1 MGAAHWS
8 AAMQRTLRSGIWLTR
23 AVSAVLG
30 LSVAVSAARA
40 QDAERTYFSGKTIRL
55 VVGYGPGGGYDA
67 YARMIAP
74 HLSKVLGAIVVVEN
88 QPGAGGLVA
97 LNRIYA
103 AAPDGLTMMIVN
115 GTGAALSQL
124 TEQAGVR
131 FDLGQ
136 VGYLGTVSASPW
148 MWLVGPQSTIKTPQD
163 AMKLGKKLNWAASGP
178 ADGLSDGA
186 AFTCEALGLD
196 CHVVLGYAGSNQAAL
211 AVTQGEMDAIYVS
224 DTSANNYVASGQQH
238 VVAAMGRS
246 KSRFFPNAPTIFEAV
261 KLTQDQQWLF
271 DFRSKLE
278 DLGRILLVP
287 PNMAPGRLAALRA
300 AVKETLSEPTLIAE
314 GERSQ
319 RYIDYL
325 DAGATH
331 KNAQAVVTD
340 ISPGQRKRVQ
350 DILAKAR

>member
-1 MGAAHWS
+1 
-8 AAMQRTLRSGIWLTR
+8 MQRMIRSGIWIL
-23 AVSAVLG
+23 SAALVLM
-30 LSVAVSAARA
+30 VAASAARA
-40 QDAERTYFSGKTIRL
+40 QDAERAYFNGKTVRL

-74 HLSKVLGAIVVVEN
+74 HLSKALGASVVVEN

-131 FDLGQ
+131 FDLGAF
-136 VGYLGTVSASPW
+136 GYLGTVSASPW
-148 MWLVGPQSTIKTPQD
+148 IWLVGPNSTIRTPQD
-163 AMKLGKKLNWAASGP
+163 AMKLGKKMNWAASGP

-186 AFTCEALGLD
+186 AFTCEALNLD

-224 DTSANNYVASGQQH
+224 DTSANNYVASGQQR
-238 VVAAMGRS
+238 VIAAMGRT
-246 KSRFFPNAPTIFEAV
+246 KSRFFPDAPTIFDAV
-261 KLTQDQQWLF
+261 KLTADQQWLF
-271 DFRSKLE
+271 DFRGKLE

-287 PNMAPGRLAALRA
+287 PSTPPGRLAALQA
-300 AVKETLSEPTLIAE
+300 AVKQTLNEPALIAE
-314 GERSQ
+314 GEKSQ

-325 DAGATH
+325 DAAATR
-331 KNAQAVVTD
+331 KNAQDVVTN
-340 ISPGQRKRVQ
+340 ISPEQRKRVQ
-350 DILAKAR
+350 DILTKAR

>member
-1 MGAAHWS
+1 MRR
-8 AAMQRTLRSGIWLTR
+8 MMRSGRRLLAAALALAA
-23 AVSAVLG
+23 AVPLAL
-30 LSVAVSAARA
+30 A
-40 QDAERTYFSGKTIRL
+40 QDAERTFFIGKTVRM

-74 HLSKVLGAIVVVEN
+74 RLSKALGASVVVEN

-103 AAPDGLTMMIVN
+103 VAPDGLTMMIVN

-131 FDLGQ
+131 FDLGAF
-136 VGYLGTVSASPW
+136 GYLGTVSASPW
-148 MWLVGPQSTIKTPQD
+148 MWLVGPNSSIKTPLD
-163 AMKLGKKLNWAASGP
+163 AMKLGRKMNWAASGP

-186 AFTCEALGLD
+186 AFTCEALSLD

-224 DTSANNYVASGQQH
+224 DTSANNYVTSGQQH
-238 VVAAMGRS
+238 VVAAMGRA

-261 KLTQDQQWLF
+261 TLTPDQQWLF
-271 DFRSKLE
+271 DFRGKLE
-278 DLGRILLVP
+278 NLGRILLVP
-287 PNMAPGRLAALRA
+287 PHLPPARLAALQA
-300 AVKETLSEPTLIAE
+300 AVKETLNDPALVAE
-314 GERSQ
+314 GEKSQ

-325 DAGATH
+325 DAASTR
-331 KNAQAVVTD
+331 KNAQDVVIN
-340 ISPGQRKRVQ
+340 ISPEQRKRVQ

>member
-1 MGAAHWS
+1 MLGLG
-8 AAMQRTLRSGIWLTR
+8 TWLTR
-23 AVSAVLG
+23 AIWAALVLALG
-30 LSVAVSAARA
+30 VPSARA
-40 QDAERTYFSGKTIRL
+40 QDTERAFFGGKTIRL

-74 HLSKVLGAIVVVEN
+74 HLSKVLGGSVVVEN

-97 LNRIYA
+97 LNRIST

-136 VGYLGTVSASPW
+136 LGYLGTVSASPW
-148 MWLVGPQSTIKTPQD
+148 MWLVGPGSPIKTPQD
-163 AMKLGKKLNWAASGP
+163 AMKLGKKMNWAASGP

-186 AFTCEALGLD
+186 AFTCEALNLD

-238 VVAAMGRS
+238 VVAAMGRV
-246 KSRFFPNAPTIFEAV
+246 KSRFFPDVPTIFEALP
-261 KLTQDQQWLF
+261 LTPDQQWLF
-271 DFRSKLE
+271 EFRGKLE

-287 PNMAPGRLAALRA
+287 PGMSAGRLAYLQA
-300 AVKETLSEPTLIAE
+300 AVKQTLNEPALIAE

-325 DAGATH
+325 DAAATR
-331 KNAQAVVTD
+331 KNAQDVVSNIT
-340 ISPGQRKRVQ
+340 PEQRKRVQ

>member
-1 MGAAHWS
+1 VQQRIRAGTWPTLVLCAA
-8 AAMQRTLRSGIWLTR
+8 LGP
-23 AVSAVLG
+23 AV
-30 LSVAVSAARA
+30 AARA
-40 QDAERTYFSGKTIRL
+40 QDAERAYFGGKTVRL

-74 HLSKVLGAIVVVEN
+74 HLSKVLGASVVVEN

-103 AAPDGLTMMIVN
+103 AAPDGLTIMIVN

-136 VGYLGTVSASPW
+136 LGYLGTVSASPW
-148 MWLVGPQSTIKTPQD
+148 MWLVGPTSTIKTPQD
-163 AMKLGKKLNWAASGP
+163 AIKLGKRLNWAASGP

-186 AFTCEALGLD
+186 AFTCEALNLD

-224 DTSANNYVASGQQH
+224 DTSANNYVASGQQR
-238 VVAAMGRS
+238 VVAAMGRT
-246 KSRFFPNAPTIFEAV
+246 KSRFFPDTPTIFEAV
-261 KLTQDQQWLF
+261 KLTPDQQWLF

-287 PNMAPGRLAALRA
+287 PNLPAGRLVALQA
-300 AVKETLSEPTLIAE
+300 VVKETLNEPALVAE

-325 DAGATH
+325 DAGATR

-340 ISPGQRKRVQ
+340 ITPEQRKRVQ

>member
-1 MGAAHWS
+1 MRQPIQTATCA
-8 AAMQRTLRSGIWLTR
+8 LF
-23 AVSAVLG
+23 AVLCP
-30 LSVAVSAARA
+30 AAATLPGRA
-40 QDAERTYFSGKTIRL
+40 QDTERAYFNGKTVRL

-74 HLSKVLGAIVVVEN
+74 HLSKVLGASVVVEN

-103 AAPDGLTMMIVN
+103 APPDGLTMMIVN

-136 VGYLGTVSASPW
+136 FGYLGTVSASPW
-148 MWLVGPQSTIKTPQD
+148 MWLGGPNSTIKTPQD
-163 AMKLGKKLNWAASGP
+163 AMKLAKKMNWAASGP

-186 AFTCEALGLD
+186 AFTCEALALD

-224 DTSANNYVASGQQH
+224 DTSANNYVASGQQR
-238 VVAAMGRS
+238 VVAAMGRA
-246 KSRFFPNAPTIFEAV
+246 KSRFFPDAPTIFEAV
-261 KLTQDQQWLF
+261 KLTGDQQWLF
-271 DFRSKLE
+271 DFRGKVAGI
-278 DLGRILLVP
+278 GRVPLVP
-287 PNMAPGRLAALRA
+287 PSMAPARLAALQA
-300 AVKETLSEPTLIAE
+300 AVKETLNDPGLVAE
-314 GERSQ
+314 GEKSQ

-325 DAGATH
+325 DAATTR
-331 KNAQAVVTD
+331 KNAQDVVSN
-340 ISPGQRKRVQ
+340 ISPEQRKRVQ

>member
-1 MGAAHWS
+1 MQ
-8 AAMQRTLRSGIWLTR
+8 AMMRSGATWPIWI
-23 AVSAVLG
+23 
-30 LSVAVSAARA
+30 LSVVLVLAAGALPARA
-40 QDAERTYFSGKTIRL
+40 QDGERAYFSGKTVRI

-74 HLSKVLGAIVVVEN
+74 HLSKALGASVVVEN

-124 TEQAGVR
+124 TEQPGVR

-136 VGYLGTVSASPW
+136 FGYLGTVSASPW
-148 MWLVGPQSTIKTPQD
+148 MWLVGPNSTIKTPQD
-163 AMKLGKKLNWAASGP
+163 AIKLGKKMNWAASGP

-186 AFTCEALGLD
+186 AFTCEALALD

-224 DTSANNYVASGQQH
+224 DTSANNYVASGQQR
-238 VVAAMGRS
+238 VIAAMGRA
-246 KSRFFPNAPTIFEAV
+246 KSRFFPDAPTIFEAV
-261 KLTQDQQWLF
+261 KLTSDQQWLF
-271 DFRSKLE
+271 DFRGKLE

-287 PNMAPGRLAALRA
+287 PNMPPGRLATLQA
-300 AVKETLSEPTLIAE
+300 AVKQTLNEPTLVAE
-314 GERSQ
+314 GEKSQ

-325 DAGATH
+325 DAAATR
-331 KNAQAVVTD
+331 KNAQDVVTN
-340 ISPGQRKRVQ
+340 ISPEQRKRVQ
-350 DILAKAR
+350 DILTRAR

>member
-1 MGAAHWS
+1 MQQTVRSAWLGAALVLAVA
-8 AAMQRTLRSGIWLTR
+8 AAMP
-23 AVSAVLG
+23 
-30 LSVAVSAARA
+30 ARA
-40 QDAERTYFSGKTIRL
+40 QDAERAFFGGKTVRM

-74 HLSKVLGAIVVVEN
+74 TLSRALGASVVVEN

-97 LNRIYA
+97 LNRIYT

-136 VGYLGTVSASPW
+136 FGYLGTVSASPW
-148 MWLVGPQSTIKTPQD
+148 MWLVGPNSTIRTPQD
-163 AMKLGKKLNWAASGP
+163 AIKLGKRLNWAASGP

-186 AFTCEALGLD
+186 AFTCEALNLD

-224 DTSANNYVASGQQH
+224 DTSANNYVASGQQR
-238 VVAAMGRS
+238 VIAAMGRS
-246 KSRFFPNAPTIFEAV
+246 KSRFFPGAPTIFEAL
-261 KLTQDQQWLF
+261 KLTADQQWLF

-287 PNMAPGRLAALRA
+287 PGLPGARLAYLQA
-300 AVKETLSEPTLIAE
+300 AVKTTLTDPALLVE
-314 GERSQ
+314 GEKSQ

-325 DAGATH
+325 DAAATRR
-331 KNAQAVVTD
+331 NAQDVVSD
-340 ISPGQRKRVQ
+340 ITPEQRKRVQ
-350 DILAKAR
+350 DIITKAR